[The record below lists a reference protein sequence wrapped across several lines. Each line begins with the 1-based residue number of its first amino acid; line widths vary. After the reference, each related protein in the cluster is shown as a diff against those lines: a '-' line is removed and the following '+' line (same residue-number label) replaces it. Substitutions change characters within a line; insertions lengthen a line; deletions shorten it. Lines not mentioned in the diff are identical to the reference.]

1 MIKDFYSMKSIEE
14 YTKEDL
20 YRDLAI
26 QLEVNKCLRQEIKDL
41 LALASTLKP
50 QSSCSTSNVAINNNG

>member
-1 MIKDFYSMKSIEE
+1 MKRIEE

-41 LALASTLKP
+41 LALAETLKP
-50 QSSCSTSNVAINNNG
+50 EVGSAVTNVAVNSNNG